1 MKKLFLSLLVLCGLQ
16 ANALEAADS
25 LATATQKPV
34 PADTLAV
41 EALPSD
47 SIQRFEQPDSVTIR
61 QFDDHLQV
69 NIFGEKDNPDFR
81 YQYTHKTSADDEVT
95 NSEWNFRIP
104 FIDKSK
110 PVRPSEHDF
119 EMGGLGFGFV
129 NALNAPQPMNV
140 DMGNS
145 YEIFFDALRFRW
157 RPWRN
162 GTSFSIGF
170 GFSWRNFRMTG
181 NTRFVQN
188 DNTMGFDTY
197 PENADVKFS
206 RIKVFSLTLP
216 VMFHQSF
223 AKNFQFGCGA
233 VVNFNTHASMKTV
246 YKLNGEEH
254 KFSTDNIHQRR
265 ATVDLMAYL
274 KFKVLS
280 LYVKYSPS
288 DVLVNDFGPKFN
300 SLSVGFILF

>member
-1 MKKLFLSLLVLCGLQ
+1 
-16 ANALEAADS
+16 
-25 LATATQKPV
+25 
-34 PADTLAV
+34 
-41 EALPSD
+41 
-47 SIQRFEQPDSVTIR
+47 
-61 QFDDHLQV
+61 
-69 NIFGEKDNPDFR
+69 
-81 YQYTHKTSADDEVT
+81 
-95 NSEWNFRIP
+95 
-104 FIDKSK
+104 
-110 PVRPSEHDF
+110 
-119 EMGGLGFGFV
+119 
-129 NALNAPQPMNV
+129 
-140 DMGNS
+140 
-145 YEIFFDALRFRW
+145 
-157 RPWRN
+157 
-162 GTSFSIGF
+162 
-170 GFSWRNFRMTG
+170 MTG
-181 NTRFVQN
+181 NTRFVQ
-188 DNTMGFDTY
+188 DGNTIGFDTY